1 MNPRRALVNA
11 GHDLRV
17 MAAILTD
24 AYLRPKPR
32 ATDGPL
38 VTVVISAYNR
48 SEVLRYA
55 LASAVAQTYR
65 RLEVLVVGDGCTDDS
80 EEVVAAV
87 DDPRVRWINLEENTG
102 SQAGPNQEGLRSA
115 RGELIVYLGQD
126 DLWRCDHV
134 AILVADIE
142 RTGADVTSTVP
153 SFVWPRPVPVRRFVS
168 PAPGTYVPPS
178 ALMHRRA
185 AAEAIGGW
193 RDFRE
198 TVRPPDDDF
207 VWRLRESGA
216 RFSRVRALS
225 VLKFASAQRRDSY
238 RDGRYSEQAAGSRRV
253 DNRTFAAREVLT
265 ALALFPFRRR
275 YGRYAG
281 ELVDPAAASTPGGTM
296 TEFRRIRGLEQRPR

>member
-1 MNPRRALVNA
+1 VNPGRALLNA

-17 MAAILTD
+17 MAAVLTE
-24 AYLRPKPR
+24 AYLRPRPR
-32 ATDGPL
+32 ADGGPL

-65 RLEVLVVGDGCTDDS
+65 RLEILVIGDACTDDS
-80 EEVVAAV
+80 EETVAAV
-87 DDPRVRWINLEENTG
+87 GDPRVRWINLEHNTG
-102 SQAGPNQEGLRSA
+102 SQSGPNQEGLRSA
-115 RGELIVYLGQD
+115 RGELIAYLGQD
-126 DLWRCDHV
+126 DLWRRDHV

-168 PAPGTYVPPS
+168 PALGTYVPPS
-178 ALMHRRA
+178 ALMHRRS

-238 RDGRYSEQAAGSRRV
+238 RDGRSSEQAAGSRRV

-265 ALALFPFRRR
+265 ALALFPLRPWH
-275 YGRYAG
+275 GRYAAA
-281 ELVDPAAASTPGGTM
+281 LVDPAAKAVPGGVM
-296 TEFRRIRGLEQRPR
+296 TEFRRIRGLER